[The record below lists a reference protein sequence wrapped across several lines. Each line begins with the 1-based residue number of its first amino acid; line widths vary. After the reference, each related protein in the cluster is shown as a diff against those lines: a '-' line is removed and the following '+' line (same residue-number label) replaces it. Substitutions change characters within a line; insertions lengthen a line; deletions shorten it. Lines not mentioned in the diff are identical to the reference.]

1 MTNRAHRQEAPM
13 DQATRAL
20 LAAIEEALESGPE
33 IQRYRVASALHLLL
47 MPDTTA
53 TTAWAVEFIR
63 NPPREEVSAMADPE
77 EDYQP
82 PEYDKRGES

>member
-1 MTNRAHRQEAPM
+1 M
-13 DQATRAL
+13 DPATRAL
-20 LAAIEEALESGPE
+20 LAAIEEALEKGPDV
-33 IQRYRVASALHLLL
+33 QRFRVASALHALL

-63 NPPREEVSAMADPE
+63 NPPREEVNAMAEPE